1 MKKDHH
7 KWAVALSEAK
17 VYHQQTLTSRQERA
31 AETAQLLAT
40 VS

>member
-17 VYHQQTLTSRQERA
+17 LYYQQTLTARQERLA
-31 AETAQLLAT
+31 DTAHLLAT